1 MATPTNPDG
10 EFLDIIP
17 HVSTKVRRDSL
28 QWCQRELLN
37 VHAPLSDIVAK
48 FEIYRHEELAEIEN
62 RITLLCDTIDRIG
75 RGRWGQ

>member
-17 HVSTKVRRDSL
+17 PVSTKVRRDSL

-48 FEIYRHEELAEIEN
+48 FEEYTHEQLVQIEN
-62 RITLLCDTIDRIG
+62 RIASLCDTIDRI
-75 RGRWGQ
+75 RWEREAQ